1 MSYQPIKAQKGDS
14 MTEEKPYRGFMIK
27 DGKHSNIAEG
37 DFAELIGA
45 EDVVTPALRI
55 GAEWYGCACS
65 KKNLN
70 KNGMPTEETSVIEKF
85 RIFNYSNSPI
95 RVTSLID
102 GPCILYRNEGLD
114 HDEVRYLTDHG
125 LYVGSSWMLISLFY
139 DGMMYEYWD
148 P

>member
-1 MSYQPIKAQKGDS
+1 MSDQPIKAQKGDS
-14 MTEEKPYRGFMIK
+14 MTEEKPYRGVMIK

-70 KNGMPTEETSVIEKF
+70 KNG
-85 RIFNYSNSPI
+85 IFSNCSLN
-95 RVTSLID
+95 RNVKLLSLIIAFY
-102 GPCILYRNEGLD
+102 PLLVIVVLHFPILPFN
-114 HDEVRYLTDHG
+114 
-125 LYVGSSWMLISLFY
+125 I
-139 DGMMYEYWD
+139 
-148 P
+148 